1 MGAVAGA
8 YILLMSVSGSL
19 IVYRNEFSGNS
30 FEVEWVVRLHENLLA
45 GTTGHFVNGIGGACL
60 MLLCLTGGV
69 I

>member
-30 FEVEWVVRLHENLLA
+30 FEVEWVVRLHENLWQERPV
-45 GTTGHFVNGIGGACL
+45 TSSTGSAAPA
-60 MLLCLTGGV
+60 
-69 I
+69 

>member
-19 IVYRNEFSGNS
+19 IVEFSWNS

-60 MLLCLTGGV
+60 TLLCLTGGV